1 MTAVDADRLLELADT
16 DPEAMFALFEQH
28 GWGDG
33 LPLVPPTPE
42 RVDAMLEHGE
52 GDPDEQL
59 AVLPPRSG
67 IVTRRIVAVNAV
79 LAGCPADV
87 FPVVLSA
94 VRALAHPDVN
104 LRGVNATTHPV
115 APLLIVSGDVVK
127 QCGFNFGT
135 GAFGPGNRANATVGT
150 GRPPDDAA
158 RRRRAAGLGRR
169 VDARVSRRSTPTAWP
184 RTSTRAHGSRTRA
197 AVVSTRRARSR
208 CTAVRVPTTC
218 TTWKPTV
225 IPR

>member
-33 LPLVPPTPE
+33 LPLVPPTRE
-42 RVDAMLEHGE
+42 RVDAMLEFSD

-67 IVTRRIVAVNAV
+67 VVSRRIVAVNAV

-94 VRALAHPDVN
+94 IRALAHPDVN

-127 QCGFNFGT
+127 QCGFNAGT
-135 GAFGPGNRANATVGT
+135 GAFGPGNRANATVGRAVRLMMLHVAGARPGSGDAST
-150 GRPPDDAA
+150 PGPAREVQLLRGREP
-158 RRRRAAGLGRR
+158 RR
-169 VDARVSRRSTPTAWP
+169 VPVGVVPAQPRCRRPERGHGALWRRPAQCAR
-184 RTSTRAHGSRTRA
+184 HGSRG
-197 AVVSTRRARSR
+197 
-208 CTAVRVPTTC
+208 
-218 TTWKPTV
+218 
-225 IPR
+225 